1 LREYPLATHSFVEA
15 VRCGDVVA
23 VRALLAAAPELVAAA
38 RKLTGESIVL
48 PAVYRCRLDVAVLV
62 AERTELDAFEAA
74 AVGCIP
80 RLVSLLDVT
89 PTIVRERMPNG
100 WTIAHLA
107 AFAGQS
113 TALRQILDAGGDPNA
128 TVRDAMANTPLHLA
142 VTGVVNPSVIELLIR
157 RGATPNARAASGIT
171 PLHNAASRGAAT
183 AIELLLRFGADPS
196 AHMDTGQTPAMIASA
211 KNHTII
217 ARRLRDA
224 ERRAAA
230 VVAH

>member
-1 LREYPLATHSFVEA
+1 MREFPLATHAFVEA
-15 VRCGDVVA
+15 VRHGDLVA
-23 VRALLAAAPELVAAA
+23 VRALLQAAPELVSAA
-38 RKLTGESIVL
+38 RKMTGESIVL
-48 PAVYRCRLDVAVLV
+48 PAVFRRRLDVAVLV

-80 RLVSLLDVT
+80 RLVALLET
-89 PTIVRERMPNG
+89 NPAIIRERMSNG

-113 TALRQILDAGGDPNA
+113 VALRRVLDAGADPSA

-142 VTGVVNPSVIELLIR
+142 VTGVCNPTVIELLVR
-157 RGATPNARAASGIT
+157 RGASPNARAASGIT
-171 PLHNAASRGAAT
+171 PLHNAASRGAAQ
-183 AIELLLRFGADPS
+183 AVDLLLHLGADPA

-224 ERRAAA
+224 ERRP
-230 VVAH
+230 VPSLTH